1 MRILVFYGKSI
12 KDETYDIT
20 KKFLAKFERAN
31 VKEYFLPDDMAKP
44 CLGCGNCYLNSEK
57 NCYAFRQI
65 AKIYENLTDADLV
78 IFATPTYVDNIPG
91 HLKSFFD
98 HFGFLWMLRRPN
110 GIMFKKKAA
119 IIATTDKLD
128 AKSTVK
134 EIEKNLSW
142 WGMSNIYGTDINLNK
157 KKTIDEKLEKLYQKV
172 TLSKDKIKYT
182 TKKRFMYSRRQIK
195 RHPENEYDYNYWKD
209 NGWLKRKRPWKT
221 Y

>member
-12 KDETYDIT
+12 KDETYEIT
-20 KKFLAKFERAN
+20 KKFLSRFYRAN

-44 CLGCGNCYLNSEK
+44 CLGCGNCYFNSEK

-65 AKIYENLTDADLV
+65 HKIYENLTDADLV
-78 IFATPTYVDNIPG
+78 VFATPTYVDNIPG

-128 AKSTVK
+128 AKNTVK
-134 EIEKNLSW
+134 EIKKNLNW
-142 WGMSNIYGTDINLNK
+142 WGMSNVYGCSINLNK
-157 KKTIDEKLEKLYQKV
+157 KNKIDESIDKLYNKV
-172 TLSKDKIKYT
+172 INSQIKISYLTKRRFKYA
-182 TKKRFMYSRRQIK
+182 KRQVK
-195 RHPENEYDYNYWKD
+195 RHPENEYDYNYWKEA
-209 NGWLKRKRPWKT
+209 GWFKRRRPWNL
-221 Y
+221 

>member
-20 KKFLAKFERAN
+20 KKFIAKFAKAN

-65 AKIYENLTDADLV
+65 AKIYENLTDADLI
-78 IFATPTYVDNIPG
+78 IFATPAYVDNIPG

-110 GIMFKKKAA
+110 GIMFKKRAA
-119 IIATTDKLD
+119 IIATSDKLN
-128 AKSTVK
+128 AKNTVK
-134 EIEKNLSW
+134 EIKKNLNW
-142 WGMSNIYGTDINLNK
+142 WGISNVYGCAIDLNK
-157 KKTIDEKLEKLYQKV
+157 KNKIDDDIEKTYQKV
-172 TLSKDKIKYT
+172 INSQIKVNYL
-182 TKKRFMYSRRQIK
+182 TKRRFKYSLRQIK
-195 RHPENEYDYNYWKD
+195 KHPENEYDYNYWKD
-209 NGWLKRKRPWKT
+209 NGWLNRKRPW
-221 Y
+221 